1 MKDLEYQTKHL
12 KKLGDQDGAPWCKA
26 FFQQQLE
33 LLKFCILP
41 TPSRSRL
48 TKGSS
53 AFDAKDHDKVIK
65 NTIMI
70 MKTSK
75 KRSVQGR
82 VPRAILV
89 NGLPASRVDALKMD
103 GIITLV

>member
-1 MKDLEYQTKHL
+1 MQSVLSAATRTAEILYPANLHSLLLEV
-12 KKLGDQDGAPWCKA
+12 A
-26 FFQQQLE
+26 
-33 LLKFCILP
+33 
-41 TPSRSRL
+41 SRL

-82 VPRAILV
+82 VARAILKW
-89 NGLPASRVDALKMD
+89 GTASRKYIEMR
-103 GIITLV
+103 